1 MNDPAIKI
9 QDDAIPK
16 NEFRVKERIHLTQGQ
31 KMMILMQDML
41 DENCARTGDLA
52 ASIAKTQERKR
63 LNPLARIRRWL
74 SERRTHKIANLQ
86 LEIQEAWNHYERA
99 RTASR
104 TGTDPE
110 LRQAMRRLARYW
122 ERHIAPLETR
132 LKAMMGRREGK

>member
-9 QDDAIPK
+9 P
-16 NEFRVKERIHLTQGQ
+16 
-31 KMMILMQDML
+31 
-41 DENCARTGDLA
+41 
-52 ASIAKTQERKR
+52 R
-63 LNPLARIRRWL
+63 LSPLARIRRWL